1 MSINRKL
8 QSLVAASVITLFS
21 VGCDQKETL
30 LDVETPDGEVEV
42 LQDKSTGE
50 IEVEATDE

>member
-8 QSLVAASVITLFS
+8 QSLVAASVIALFS